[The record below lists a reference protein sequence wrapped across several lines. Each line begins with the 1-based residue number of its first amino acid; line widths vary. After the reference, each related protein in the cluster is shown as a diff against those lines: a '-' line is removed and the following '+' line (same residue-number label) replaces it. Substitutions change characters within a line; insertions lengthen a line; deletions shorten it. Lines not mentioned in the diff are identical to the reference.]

1 VNMNYITETQ
11 NDCYSCHKI
20 FLFNNKLHKHVHN
33 RCNDRKL
40 IKQKLNKTIQK
51 LKLIKLSE
59 STLIRFI
66 ASSSSYVS
74 ISYDFQNWRYIT
86 VLAKLIF
93 TAKEELICLNIDC
106 IISLIDRSFLKKQ
119 ILDIL
124 IKWISLLIVIW
135 ELRTEIHHC
144 NKYIILIIYLPDNN
158 DWLAVIIKEMYIVNN
173 LKIKMLININILVLK
188 NISIMLLS
196 RKAIVSS
203 CDNIELSLT
212 VITWSINS
220 VWKTIMTYKN
230 MIIQLRSHINV
241 LIVKTALS
249 QNCDLLFK
257 SDCHTE
263 NTAIYVYII
272 DYTLSAV

>member
-1 VNMNYITETQ
+1 MNMNYITETQ